1 MARTV
6 FFSFR
11 YRNVF
16 RVNQIRSIPNIT
28 GAASAGFKDAS
39 LWESVKNKE
48 STIKRMIDNALIGTS
63 VTIVCITYGIS
74 TRKWINYEI
83 DKSLERSNGLLGIQL
98 HKVFDGAYPDDRV
111 GETPRQ
117 IEINGFKIY
126 KYTNHDALAR
136 HIEEAANLAGR

>member
-11 YRNVF
+11 YRHVF

-28 GAASAGFKDAS
+28 GVASAGFKDAS
-39 LWESVKNKE
+39 LWESTKNKE
-48 STIKRMIDNALIGTS
+48 SKIRRMIDKALKGTS

-74 TRKWINYEI
+74 QRKWINYEI
-83 DKSLERSNGLLGIQL
+83 DESLERGNGLLGIHL
-98 HKVFDGAYPDDRV
+98 HEVYDGAQPDNRKGV
-111 GETPRQ
+111 PPQQ
-117 IEINGFKIY
+117 IKTNGFKVY
-126 KYTNHDALAR
+126 RYTDHITLAR